1 MEQEGRPSMDPG
13 TAPERAWSVEP
24 TSGEPDAIDFV
35 RFCYRRRHV
44 GWPELY
50 DEMCA
55 VAGRGLYHGYCAD
68 DLSRIGIGFAL
79 FEMPALATI
88 VHRVV
93 AEDLERRRLSAQTLR
108 VRYPAVET
116 PVVPAGA
123 PAAPEGVP
131 AKTAAVVVAPV
142 DSPEIRPRLV
152 ALPAGAI

>member
-1 MEQEGRPSMDPG
+1 MDPG
-13 TAPERAWSVEP
+13 TAQERASSSDP
-24 TSGEPDAIDFV
+24 AQGEPEAIDFV

-55 VAGRGLYHGYCAD
+55 VAGRGLYHGYCAE

-93 AEDLERRRLSAQTLR
+93 AEDQERRRLSAEAIRTPYVAPEGPEASVTMER
-108 VRYPAVET
+108 VVTEEVAADPPEKHVRLVA
-116 PVVPAGA
+116 VPAGF
-123 PAAPEGVP
+123 
-131 AKTAAVVVAPV
+131 
-142 DSPEIRPRLV
+142 
-152 ALPAGAI
+152 

>member
-1 MEQEGRPSMDPG
+1 MDPE
-13 TAPERAWSVEP
+13 TAQERALSSDP
-24 TSGEPDAIDFV
+24 APGEPEAVDFV

-88 VHRVV
+88 VQQVV
-93 AEDLERRRLSAQTLR
+93 AEDLERRRLSAEA
-108 VRYPAVET
+108 VRARYVAPDAVEGAA
-116 PVVPAGA
+116 PIERVAMDDVAVDPSEKHVRLVAVPAGF
-123 PAAPEGVP
+123 
-131 AKTAAVVVAPV
+131 
-142 DSPEIRPRLV
+142 
-152 ALPAGAI
+152 

>member
-1 MEQEGRPSMDPG
+1 MDPG
-13 TAPERAWSVEP
+13 TAPERAYSADPV
-24 TSGEPDAIDFV
+24 TGEPDALDFV

-55 VAGRGLYHGYCAD
+55 VAGRGLYHGYCAE
-68 DLSRIGIGFAL
+68 DLGRIGIGFAL

-93 AEDLERRRLSAQTLR
+93 AEDQERRRLSTQAMRTR
-108 VRYPAVET
+108 FVEVET
-116 PVVPAGA
+116 SAE
-123 PAAPEGVP
+123 PE
-131 AKTAAVVVAPV
+131 TAAAAHEPPMTPQPVAVGHASAEP
-142 DSPEIRPRLV
+142 PEIHPRLV

>member
-1 MEQEGRPSMDPG
+1 MDPG
-13 TAPERAWSVEP
+13 TARERASSPEP
-24 TSGEPDAIDFV
+24 APGEPEAIDFV

-55 VAGRGLYHGYCAD
+55 VAGRGLYHGYCAE

-93 AEDLERRRLSAQTLR
+93 AEDQERRRLSAEAVRTRYVAAEPVTSER
-108 VRYPAVET
+108 VVTED
-116 PVVPAGA
+116 
-123 PAAPEGVP
+123 AAADPPEKQV
-131 AKTAAVVVAPV
+131 
-142 DSPEIRPRLV
+142 RLV
-152 ALPAGAI
+152 ALPAGF

>member
-1 MEQEGRPSMDPG
+1 MRLEGTPSMDPG
-13 TAPERAWSVEP
+13 TAHDRASSTDAAPPDEPE
-24 TSGEPDAIDFV
+24 AIDFV

-55 VAGRGLYHGYCAD
+55 VAGRGLYHGFCAE

-93 AEDLERRRLSAQTLR
+93 AEDQERRRLSAEALR
-108 VRYPAVET
+108 TSYVATE
-116 PVVPAGA
+116 A
-123 PAAPEGVP
+123 PATSERVV
-131 AKTAAVVVAPV
+131 TEDAAA
-142 DSPEIRPRLV
+142 DSPEKQVRLV
-152 ALPAGAI
+152 ALPAGF

>member
-1 MEQEGRPSMDPG
+1 MRLEGTPSMDPG
-13 TAPERAWSVEP
+13 TAQERASSPEP
-24 TSGEPDAIDFV
+24 APGEPEAIDFV

-55 VAGRGLYHGYCAD
+55 VAGRGLYHGYCAE

-93 AEDLERRRLSAQTLR
+93 AEDQERRRLSAEA
-108 VRYPAVET
+108 VRTRYVAAE
-116 PVVPAGA
+116 A
-123 PAAPEGVP
+123 PATSERVATEDAAADPPEKQV
-131 AKTAAVVVAPV
+131 
-142 DSPEIRPRLV
+142 RLV
-152 ALPAGAI
+152 ALPAGF